1 MIWYSE
7 SGTKPNTVVRFDPK
21 IQRFQSWIISSGGY
35 IVRNMDVTRDGNP
48 VMAMSMVNGVGLVD
62 VK

>member
-1 MIWYSE
+1 VIWYSE

-21 IQRFQSWIISSGGY
+21 IQRFQSCIPSGGY

-48 VMAMSMVNGVGLVD
+48 VMAISMVNGVGLVD